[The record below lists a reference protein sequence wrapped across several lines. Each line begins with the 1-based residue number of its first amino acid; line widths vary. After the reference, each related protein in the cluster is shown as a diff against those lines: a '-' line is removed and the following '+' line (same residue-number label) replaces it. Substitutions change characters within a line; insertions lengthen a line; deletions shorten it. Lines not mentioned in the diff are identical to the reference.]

1 MNGKIILGK
10 IGKVTLLFF
19 CLLFCLFFYMAENV
33 IFIQAA
39 ERETEMAG
47 KEEYPTA
54 EGREDLEVSLK
65 KQLSEKTLCREDA
78 AVCIYE
84 YLTAV
89 EEAFPERKIEK
100 IKKYQRIKD
109 IGQADPEKK
118 DALVRVYALGI
129 FTGESCGAY
138 THQRKL
144 FPKKLLS
151 EEEKKALLE
160 RTIKK
165 EKRTAISYD
174 GQVIRTANLPKNAHF
189 FPYILESFPNAYYED
204 PFEMYYDLNRDMH
217 KAGED
222 YFYPVQ
228 ILKKEFLDKI
238 DIYGLGEAHEKYSC
252 DWISRVEKNL
262 NLRLNFDYR
271 KVDEAW
277 MNDLLSTY
285 AATMGYKEVGRKERK
300 RMEEYVKTAKKTHVV
315 LQGKASADISSLY
328 VSGGYK
334 IRVHV
339 KFRILNADNLSPEK
353 YDYNDVIYGKYM
365 GFHNLKKGEWEENF
379 YDIIIGS
386 YNAEDYWG
394 NFGVVDDSLM
404 RFARPKRVNR

>member
-1 MNGKIILGK
+1 MNQKIILGK

-19 CLLFCLFFYMAENV
+19 CLLFYMAGNV

-39 ERETEMAG
+39 ERETEMVG
-47 KEEYPTA
+47 KEEYPKA
-54 EGREDLEVSLK
+54 EAGEDLEVRLK
-65 KQLSEKTLCREDA
+65 KQLSEKKLCREEA
-78 AVCIYE
+78 AFCIYE
-84 YLTAV
+84 YLMAV
-89 EEAFPERKIEK
+89 EEVFPERKIEK
-100 IKKYQRIKD
+100 IKKYQRIWD

-118 DALVRVYALGI
+118 EALTCVYALGI
-129 FTGESCGAY
+129 LTGESCGEY
-138 THQRKL
+138 THQRRL
-144 FPKKLLS
+144 FPKRLLS
-151 EEEKKALLE
+151 EEEKKELLE
-160 RTIKK
+160 KTLEK
-165 EKRTAISYD
+165 EKRTAVSYD
-174 GQVIRTANLPKNAHF
+174 GQVIRTANLPQNARF

-228 ILKKEFLDKI
+228 MLKKEMLDKI

-271 KVDEAW
+271 KVNEAW
-277 MNDLLSTY
+277 MNDLLNTY
-285 AATMGYKEVGRKERK
+285 AATMGYKEVRRKERK
-300 RMEEYVKTAKKTHVV
+300 RLEEYVNKAKKNHVV

-328 VSGGYK
+328 VCGGYK

-386 YNAEDYWG
+386 YNVEDYWG
-394 NFGVVDDSLM
+394 NFGVIDDSLM
-404 RFARPKRVNR
+404 RFARPK